1 MMKLM
6 RKKTMFKFLMA
17 IRIKYILEVI
27 QAVALGSLMGFAWL
41 FIFKDL
47 LKLPF
52 LLILMCSLYAF
63 LGFRIFNLEEKLKRQ
78 ERL

>member
-6 RKKTMFKFLMA
+6 RKKTMFKFL
-17 IRIKYILEVI
+17 IKYILEVI